1 MNQHSNRRS
10 FLKTTGKGLIAL
22 PMVISMADNVFATGN
37 ISNHHIENDIEK
49 LQLNIRDFGA
59 TGDGITKD
67 TLAIQQAIDRCWVMG
82 GGDVIVPPGTYL
94 TGAIAL
100 RSNVMLQLEK
110 DSILM
115 GTPDFADYPVM
126 QVRWEGKWI
135 KGHTGLIYAIEANN
149 TGITGPGHIAG
160 NHALGGRP
168 NEKYPLRHPALIEP
182 IGCSNLRFE
191 DFSTDYHLMWSLHPT
206 YCQHLVFKNLVIR
219 STGGNGDGIDID
231 SCRHVVID
239 GCDIATGDDCI
250 AIKSGRGMEGYNLLR
265 TTEDV
270 LIKNCSFAD
279 SIFACIGIGSE
290 TSGGI
295 RNIRIEHCR
304 FTAARTYAI
313 YIKSRPGRGAFI
325 EDIVCNDLDVSGM
338 QGGFLRFNILNS
350 GLQDQQPVPGM
361 EGIPTIKNFYF
372 NNIRVK
378 DVPVLVDGVS
388 IHPDKPLQGFTLT
401 NISGTCSKGISL
413 ANIKNAK
420 LKDIHVTGFEGPLV
434 GIHNVSGKG
443 LNNAVTIE
451 GPKVPE
457 MIEAKTNA
465 Q

>member
-1 MNQHSNRRS
+1 
-10 FLKTTGKGLIAL
+10 
-22 PMVISMADNVFATGN
+22 
-37 ISNHHIENDIEK
+37 
-49 LQLNIRDFGA
+49 
-59 TGDGITKD
+59 
-67 TLAIQQAIDRCWVMG
+67 
-82 GGDVIVPPGTYL
+82 
-94 TGAIAL
+94 
-100 RSNVMLQLEK
+100 
-110 DSILM
+110 
-115 GTPDFADYPVM
+115 
-126 QVRWEGKWI
+126 
-135 KGHTGLIYAIEANN
+135 
-149 TGITGPGHIAG
+149 
-160 NHALGGRP
+160 
-168 NEKYPLRHPALIEP
+168 
-182 IGCSNLRFE
+182 
-191 DFSTDYHLMWSLHPT
+191 
-206 YCQHLVFKNLVIR
+206 
-219 STGGNGDGIDID
+219 
-231 SCRHVVID
+231 
-239 GCDIATGDDCI
+239 
-250 AIKSGRGMEGYNLLR
+250 MEGYNLLR